1 MNNRVSQ
8 LDSITEEFFSAFS
21 RLNKDDLNWSPDSS
35 TWSIARNI
43 DHLIVINSTYFPL
56 FDAIKSGNFKEPFL
70 GKFGF
75 WVDWIGSFILK
86 SVQPERKQK
95 IKTMPVWEPRT
106 GNIEADILQKFAD
119 HQRILAKYM
128 QDLSDVQA
136 VISSPA
142 NKYIVYKLD
151 KALDI
156 IISHEK
162 RHLEQARQ
170 ILGVLKSG
178 KTL

>member
-1 MNNRVSQ
+1 
-8 LDSITEEFFSAFS
+8 
-21 RLNKDDLNWSPDSS
+21 
-35 TWSIARNI
+35 
-43 DHLIVINSTYFPL
+43 L

-119 HQRILAKYM
+119 HQRTLEKYM
-128 QDLSDVQA
+128 EELSDIRT

-142 NKYIVYKLD
+142 SKYIVYSLE

-156 IISHEK
+156 IIAHER
-162 RHLEQARQ
+162 RHLEQAR
-170 ILGVLKSG
+170 GVFGMLKST
-178 KTL
+178 KNV

>member
-8 LDSITEEFFSAFS
+8 LNSITEEFFSAFS

-86 SVQPERKQK
+86 SVQP
-95 IKTMPVWEPRT
+95 
-106 GNIEADILQKFAD
+106 
-119 HQRILAKYM
+119 
-128 QDLSDVQA
+128 
-136 VISSPA
+136 
-142 NKYIVYKLD
+142 
-151 KALDI
+151 I
-156 IISHEK
+156 IIAHER
-162 RHLEQARQ
+162 RHLEQAR
-170 ILGVLKSG
+170 GVFGMLKST
-178 KTL
+178 KNV